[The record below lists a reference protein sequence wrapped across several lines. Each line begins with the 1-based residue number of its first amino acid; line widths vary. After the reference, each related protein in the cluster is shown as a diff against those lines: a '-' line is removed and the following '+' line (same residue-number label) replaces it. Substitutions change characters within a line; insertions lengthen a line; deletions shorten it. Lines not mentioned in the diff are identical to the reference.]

1 MTARKKSANPD
12 ETGSPESGEPV
23 YLSVGVLRRPHGLR
37 GEMLMEVLT
46 DFPQRL
52 NPGADLFVGPS
63 HKLMTLA
70 SARGHNDG
78 LLVRFEGIETPEQA
92 GKYRGNGVFVR
103 AEDRP
108 PLPEG
113 EFYHHEV
120 IGLRVINEN
129 DEELGVL
136 SEILLTGANDV
147 YIVKRPEKS
156 DLLLPAI
163 EDVILKIDPEA
174 GLVRVR
180 LLPGLDE

>member
-1 MTARKKSANPD
+1 MTAKKAPVD
-12 ETGSPESGEPV
+12 PGQAGSPASGEPV
-23 YLSVGVLRRPHGLR
+23 YLSVGQLRRPHGLR

-52 NPGADLFVGPS
+52 RVGTKLFVGENHAPA
-63 HKLMTLA
+63 TLA
-70 SARGHNDG
+70 SVRGHNDG
-78 LLVRFEGIETPEQA
+78 LLVRFRGVENPEQA
-92 GKYRGNGVFVR
+92 GKYRGKAVFVR
-103 AEDRP
+103 ADDRP

-120 IGLRVINEN
+120 IGLRVVSEQ
-129 DEELGVL
+129 DEELGIL
-136 SEILLTGANDV
+136 SEILITGANEV
-147 YIVKRPEKS
+147 YIVKRPDGR

>member
-1 MTARKKSANPD
+1 MTARKKSVNPD
-12 ETGSPESGEPV
+12 QTGSPESGEPV

-52 NPGADLFVGPS
+52 KSGEGLLVGPN

-70 SARGHNDG
+70 SVRGHNDG
-78 LLVRFEGIETPEQA
+78 LLVRFEGIETPEEA
-92 GKYRGNGVFVR
+92 GKYRGNGIFVR

-108 PLPEG
+108 ALPEG

-120 IGLRVINEN
+120 IGLRVVNEDN
-129 DEELGVL
+129 EELGIL
-136 SEILLTGANDV
+136 SEILLTGANEV
-147 YIVKRPEKS
+147 YIVKRPDGR

-163 EDVILKIDPEA
+163 EEVILKIDPEA
-174 GLVRVR
+174 GLVRIR

>member
-1 MTARKKSANPD
+1 MTARKKSVNPD
-12 ETGSPESGEPV
+12 QTGSPESGEPV

-46 DFPQRL
+46 DFPQRIK
-52 NPGADLFVGPS
+52 PGEDLLVGPN

-70 SARGHNDG
+70 SVRGHNDG
-78 LLVRFEGIETPEQA
+78 LLVRFEGIETPEEA
-92 GKYRGNGVFVR
+92 GKYRGNGIFVR

-120 IGLRVINEN
+120 IGLRVVNEDN
-129 DEELGVL
+129 EELGIL
-136 SEILLTGANDV
+136 SEILLTGANEV
-147 YIVKRPEKS
+147 YIVKRPDGR

-163 EDVILKIDPEA
+163 EEVILKIDPEA

>member
-1 MTARKKSANPD
+1 MTTKKQSVHAD
-12 ETGSPESGEPV
+12 QTGSPASGEPV

-52 NPGADLFVGPS
+52 KPRVTLLVGPQ
-63 HKLMTLA
+63 HKSMRLA
-70 SARGHNDG
+70 SVRGHNDG
-78 LLVRFEGIETPEQA
+78 LLVRFEGIENPEEA
-92 GKYRGNGVFVR
+92 GKYRGHTVFVR

-113 EFYHHEV
+113 EYYHHQV
-120 IGLRVINEN
+120 IGLRVVNEA

-136 SEILLTGANDV
+136 AEILQTGANEV
-147 YIVKRPEKS
+147 YIVQRPEKS

-163 EDVILKIDPEA
+163 EEVILHIDPQA

-180 LLPGLDE
+180 LLPGLDD

>member
-1 MTARKKSANPD
+1 MTAENAPVNPGQ
-12 ETGSPESGEPV
+12 TGSPASGEPV

-52 NPGADLFVGPS
+52 RVGTRLFVGET
-63 HKLMTLA
+63 HAQATLA
-70 SARGHNDG
+70 SVCGHNDG
-78 LLVRFEGIETPEQA
+78 LLVRFRGVETPEQA
-92 GKYRGNGVFVR
+92 AKHRGKPVFVR

-120 IGLRVINEN
+120 IGLRVVNEA
-129 DEELGVL
+129 DEELGIL
-136 SEILLTGANDV
+136 SEILITGANEV
-147 YIVKRPEKS
+147 YIVKHPDGRE
-156 DLLLPAI
+156 LLLPAI
-163 EDVILKIDPEA
+163 EDVVLKIDPTA

>member
-1 MTARKKSANPD
+1 MTARKKSVNPD
-12 ETGSPESGEPV
+12 QTGSPDSGEPV

-52 NPGADLFVGPS
+52 KPGEDLFVGPN

-70 SARGHNDG
+70 SVRGHNDG
-78 LLVRFEGIETPEQA
+78 LLVRFDSVETPEEA
-92 GKYRGNGVFVR
+92 GKYRGNGIFVR

-120 IGLRVINEN
+120 IGLRVVNED
-129 DEELGVL
+129 DEELGIL
-136 SEILLTGANDV
+136 SEILLTGANEV
-147 YIVKRPEKS
+147 YIVKRPDGH

-163 EDVILKIDPEA
+163 EEVILKIDPEA